1 MLERGHEEIL
11 KVPRGPAAACKRYS
25 LAGEPPGMNRQ
36 FSSWGWAAALSVSVV
51 AATSVALIPATAR
64 ATGTITIVQD
74 DGHSNVY
81 DDVEIKVIHNALYMT
96 SADGKGT
103 LVINRAACS
112 YQGKV
117 MVCFV
122 TSATLVQ
129 SGKTSPLDFKTG
141 TLYVNLTDDPQS
153 LVMSTMKVAPH
164 SVLLSFTTKKGTY
177 VSLTGRL
184 DKVVK

>member
-1 MLERGHEEIL
+1 MLEPGDEESL
-11 KVPRGPAAACKRYS
+11 KVRRGPALGCKRYS
-25 LAGEPPGMNRQ
+25 LAGESTGMNRQ
-36 FSSWGWAAALSVSVV
+36 FSSWGWAAALSVSVAV
-51 AATSVALIPATAR
+51 AGSLALVPATAQ
-64 ATGTITIVQD
+64 ATGTITIVQA
-74 DGHSNVY
+74 DGHTNVY
-81 DDVEIKVIHNALYMT
+81 DDVAIKVIHNALYMT

-112 YQGKV
+112 YQGNV

-129 SGKTSPLDFKTG
+129 SGATSPLDFKNG
-141 TLYVNLTDDPQS
+141 TLYVNLTDDAQS